1 MLILNETKEM
11 QKLKKKELIVKTWL
25 EQLIFNKNDK
35 NNVTRVLML
44 YLNLFLSLSLS
55 LAIFKYLISI

>member
-1 MLILNETKEM
+1 M